1 MITAPEDPRLGLARR
16 AVGVVGVVAD
26 PSLSPR
32 LLRLVDTGGRHY
44 LAKQHTQSGRYAHE
58 VHAYLFWSRHLT
70 GHVAELAARDDI
82 TRTLLLTALPG
93 DNAATVE
100 PTPAD
105 EEQFHHA
112 AGSVLGALHRA
123 TSAGSTTGAG
133 LAGRLR
139 DWITRAEQAGLIDA
153 GERRRLARHAGVLE
167 SAVFETTACHLDYQP
182 RNWLTGPDGFQV
194 LGFEHSRRDARIR
207 DFARLHFRRWLTTPR
222 LRTAFFEG
230 YGLPMTSA
238 DQRLLDTFGAIEAA
252 TALVRGHER
261 HDSALSTHGRTAL
274 AQLT

>member
-1 MITAPEDPRLGLARR
+1 MITAPVDPRLDLARR

-26 PSLSPR
+26 PSLPPR

-44 LAKQHTQSGRYAHE
+44 LAKQHTQPDRYAHE
-58 VHAYLFWSRHLT
+58 VRAYLSWTRHLA
-70 GHVAELAARDDI
+70 GHVAELTAHDDN
-82 TRTLLLTALPG
+82 THALLLTALPG

-100 PTPAD
+100 PTPED
-105 EEQFHHA
+105 EEQLHRA

-123 TSAGSTTGAG
+123 TSAGSTTGTG

-139 DWITRAEQAGLIDA
+139 GWITRTEQAGLIDA
-153 GERRRLARHAGVLE
+153 QERRKLAHHADILE

-194 LGFEHSRRDARIR
+194 LDFEHSRRDARIR
-207 DFARLHFRRWLTTPR
+207 DFARLHFRHWLTTPR
-222 LRTAFFEG
+222 LRTAFFDG
-230 YGLPMTSA
+230 YSLPMTSA

-261 HDSALSTHGRTAL
+261 HDSALSTHGRTVL